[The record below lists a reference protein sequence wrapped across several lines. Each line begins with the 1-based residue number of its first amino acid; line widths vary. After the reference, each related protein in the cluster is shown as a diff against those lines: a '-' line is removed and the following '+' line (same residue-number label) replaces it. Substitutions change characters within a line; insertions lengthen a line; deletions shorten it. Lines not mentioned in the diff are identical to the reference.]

1 MTREEL
7 QTRIEKKNKDIEKI
21 QKRITKWVSGMNNEA
36 KQLAQNCELTAT
48 DSDYKDALRAARTY
62 LRNNDNDATV
72 MNPDDFN
79 KGPNMDE
86 AIRAYCDLAEAKVTL
101 KKYQEQ
107 LSKIDEFNNSE
118 KVEVIWDFLMNWRKE
133 AYNFY
138 VENVK
143 LYKELKDNYD
153 AKLEEFMSQP
163 ENKDFIDKAPD
174 NRKVTFRMR
183 LQNQFKEHYYSRIE
197 GLTMNISNG
206 YGKWDDQKLNKVLDK
221 DVQNKYNKFIAQIQ
235 EKAGNIVDVSMLH
248 IGPKGDING
257 YVTGDKNKVHVE
269 TIMAGGYNIQ
279 ILHYRT
285 LVNIVK

>member
-86 AIRAYCDLAEAKVTL
+86 AIRAYYDLAEAKVTL